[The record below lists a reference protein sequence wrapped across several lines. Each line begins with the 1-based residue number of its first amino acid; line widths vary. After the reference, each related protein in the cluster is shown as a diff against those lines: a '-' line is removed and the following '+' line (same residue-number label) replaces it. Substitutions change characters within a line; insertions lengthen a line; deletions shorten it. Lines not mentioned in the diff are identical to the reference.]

1 MNDLIYYSALFDYYG
16 ELLSEK
22 EKDYFKDYYFE
33 NLTLQEIA
41 ENNEVSRN
49 AVYSQL
55 NDIEENLLD
64 YEAKLHLKRKR
75 DKKNQLVD
83 ELKQKEPSDEML
95 EIIKKLEEI

>member
-1 MNDLIYYSALFDYYG
+1 MNDLMYYSALFDYYG

-49 AVYSQL
+49 AVSKAL
-55 NDIEENLLD
+55 KSAKEKMEHFEE
-64 YEAKLHLKRKR
+64 KLHLLSKKEKIKRI
-75 DKKNQLVD
+75 LD
-83 ELKQKEPSDEML
+83 EETFLKIEKYL
-95 EIIKKLEEI
+95 